1 MKKILVLGAG
11 LVAKPLVQ
19 YLLEQKDLQVMV
31 ASRTVS
37 KAEKLVGGHPHGVT
51 LSLDVSDTAR
61 VSTLVREHD
70 LTISLLPYTHHLMV
84 AKLCLEHKKHL
95 VTTSYVKKEMADLD
109 AAVKSKGL
117 LFMNEIGLDPGID
130 HMSAMK
136 IINQV
141 RDNGGQITSFRSY
154 CGGLPALDAN
164 NNPFGYK
171 FSWSPKGVILAAKN
185 TARYMVDGKE
195 INVAS
200 ENLFDDYHFLDVPN
214 LGTFEA
220 YPNRDSL
227 PYIETY
233 GFKAI
238 KTMYRGTLRN
248 ISHCET
254 WRNMVALGL
263 FDNEHELNLGNQSGA
278 SFLGD
283 FILKQKT
290 DDLYEAV
297 RAKLN
302 LRDSTVFLRKLKW
315 LGLFSQTPLTTKSG
329 TAVDVLTDIMLSK
342 LQYAPGERD
351 LVILHHEFVAEYPTK
366 KEHITSTLIDH
377 GIVNG
382 DSAMSRTVGLPAAI
396 ISALIMKDQIKLS
409 GVKIPVDK
417 EVYIPVMKEL
427 VALGVDFKEVFKP
440 AT

>member
-19 YLLEQKDLQVMV
+19 YLLNQDGIEVMV

-37 KAEKLVGGHPHGVT
+37 KAEKLVDGHPDGRT
-51 LSLDVSDTAR
+51 LSLNVNDTEILNKLVS
-61 VSTLVREHD
+61 EHD
-70 LTISLLPYTHHLMV
+70 LSISLLPYAFHLTV
-84 AKLCLEHKKHL
+84 AKMCLEHKKHL
-95 VTTSYVKKEMADLD
+95 VTTSYVKPEMAALD
-109 AAVKSKGL
+109 GQAKEKGL
-117 LFMNEIGLDPGID
+117 LFLNEIGLDPGID

-136 IINQV
+136 IIHHV
-141 RDNGGQITSFRSY
+141 WDNGGKITSFKSY

-171 FSWSPKGVILAAKN
+171 FSWSPKGVILAARN
-185 TARYMVDGKE
+185 PAQYMVDGQK
-195 INVAS
+195 VVVDS
-200 ENLFDDYHFLDVPN
+200 ERLFDDYHFLDVPN

-227 PYIETY
+227 PYIDLY

-263 FDNEHELNLGNQSGA
+263 LDNEKVLQLENKTAA
-278 SFLGD
+278 SFMRD
-283 FILKQKT
+283 YILQQNT
-290 DDLYEAV
+290 DDLYESV
-297 RAKLN
+297 RGKLN
-302 LRDSTVFLRKLKW
+302 LRESSVLIRKLKW
-315 LGLFSQTPLTTKSG
+315 LGLFSDIPLDTNEG
-329 TAVDVLTDIMLSK
+329 TSIDVLTELMFNK
-342 LQYAPGERD
+342 LVFAPGERD
-351 LVILHHEFVAEYPTK
+351 LVILHHDFIADYSEK
-366 KEHITSTLIDH
+366 KEHITATLIDL
-377 GIVNG
+377 GIENG

-396 ISALIMKDQIKLS
+396 ASALIVKGGITLT

-427 VALGVDFKEVFKP
+427 VAMGVDLKEVF
-440 AT
+440 TTIS